1 MTALPAP
8 LLPFIRN
15 EFSLDYTQ
23 SGLVISAFTVAYG
36 IGQIPAGWLADRIG
50 PRILI
55 VVSICGVA
63 LAGVL
68 VGLSQTHVMLAVF
81 LAMMGLLGGGY
92 HPSSPPLILASV
104 EKKNQGRALGIHSV
118 GGGASHFLAPL
129 LAAVLVTFL
138 SWRGTFIALAIPAL
152 IFGIIFYVFLRRL
165 ATRSKA
171 GAKLISGDSQA
182 LTEPGRVRR
191 LTSVIVMSTATQ
203 GLTFSVVAFI
213 PLYLVD
219 HFGFGAEAAAALL
232 AVIFSAGLWA
242 GPLGGYLS
250 DRLGKVPVLLAVC
263 LSSGLIIYLL
273 NVVPYGFGI
282 GVVLVLI
289 GMILYAK
296 MPVIETYIVGHTS
309 ERHRSSVL
317 GFSYFGNM
325 EGAGVLTP
333 VVGYL
338 IDQFGFQSSFTIV
351 AVAMIAVNLVCSVL
365 LWGSRD

>member
-1 MTALPAP
+1 M
-8 LLPFIRN
+8 
-15 EFSLDYTQ
+15 S
-23 SGLVISAFTVAYG
+23 YG
-36 IGQIPAGWLADRIG
+36 IGQLPAGWLADRISS
-50 PRILI
+50 RILI
-55 VVSICGVA
+55 AIAICGVA

-68 VGLSQTHVMLAVF
+68 VGLSQTYVMLAVF
-81 LAMMGLLGGGY
+81 LVMMGLLGGGY
-92 HPSSPPLILASV
+92 HPASPPLILASV
-104 EKKNQGRALGIHSV
+104 EKKNQGRALGIHSI

-129 LAAVLVTFL
+129 IAAAFVAFWG
-138 SWRGTFIALAIPAL
+138 WRGTFIVLAIPTM

-171 GAKLISGDSQA
+171 GTNIIGGDSQVLA
-182 LTEPGRVRR
+182 NPGRVRR
-191 LTSVIVMSTATQ
+191 LVSVIVMSTATQ

-219 HFGFGAEAAAALL
+219 HFGFGEEAAAALL

-250 DRLGKVPVLLAVC
+250 DRFGKVPVLLAVC
-263 LSSGLIIYLL
+263 LSGGLIIYLL
-273 NVVPYGFGI
+273 NVVPYGWGI
-282 GVVLVLI
+282 GAVLVLI

-317 GFSYFGNM
+317 GISYFGNM

-338 IDQFGFQSSFTIV
+338 IDQFGFQTSFTIV
-351 AVAMIAVNLVCSVL
+351 AATMIVVNLVCSL
-365 LWGSRD
+365 FLWGSRD